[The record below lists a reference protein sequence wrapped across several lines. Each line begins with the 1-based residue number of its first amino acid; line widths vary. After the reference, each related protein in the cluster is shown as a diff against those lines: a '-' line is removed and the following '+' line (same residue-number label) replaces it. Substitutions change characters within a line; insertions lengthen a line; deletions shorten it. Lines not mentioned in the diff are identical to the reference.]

1 MTQHWHLIH
10 MCTGIHAWPLLLHE
24 VTTPHRPDFQCVRH
38 RCFRRTIPVAPII
51 AIRKV
56 IP

>member
-10 MCTGIHAWPLLLHE
+10 MCTGIHAWPPLLHE

-56 IP
+56 IL